1 MIAGFPVFR
10 FPSSKGEARTES
22 LAKRGRRLTFIVTV
36 AILLFSIFIIGGV
49 AINQMALSRLVE
61 NRLAPISDLEMMLGG
76 YERSMTIANKVRTGN
91 LTPEGGVSALQSMQS
106 RAARGWSQLDSTAA
120 AEAGG
125 VEWALVKRERVQADE
140 AISQMIDL
148 IAAHDMDRLDFFL
161 SGSLYVR
168 VDPMITAARSY
179 STGLRALA
187 ERERRELQVMAFA
200 TQGLVLIFI
209 LAALL
214 FSHRTTKTVNQDVM
228 QPLLDLAGHIAQ
240 GNTDVLVNTPH
251 RLRKDEVGDIA
262 RAIATSVEESEQA
275 ALLMEEKLA
284 AEAALGT
291 HRQSIVQHEQERVRK
306 LEEIFTQFGDE
317 ISELV
322 EMLAASSNSMRTI
335 AGRMT
340 QSSSEADNAVG
351 TAVSSVTE
359 IADTMKRIK
368 SASAGFNDMAAEVEK
383 SIGSTRAQTADMHR
397 RSQNSRKQA
406 DEMHLLIKDIFG
418 ALELITAIAKQT
430 NMLALNAA
438 IEASRA
444 GSSGMGFSVVAQEV
458 KTLATETQK
467 AAGEIEARLT
477 KISGMSDEVLDSV
490 SQAESLA
497 AGLDSNADL
506 VAGAIMTQAMSTRE
520 ISIALDQAHQQAQ
533 VTVDQMDDMLARAHE
548 LLSTA
553 RSLENIADTIALQS
567 GELSGECRELAARVL
582 KAA

>member
-10 FPSSKGEARTES
+10 FLSAGGKARSDS

-49 AINQMALSRLVE
+49 AINQMALSRLVDS
-61 NRLAPISDLEMMLGG
+61 RLAPISDLEMMLGG
-76 YERSMTIANKVRTGN
+76 YERSLTIANKVRTGN
-91 LTPEGGVSALQSMQS
+91 LTPEGGISALQSMQE
-106 RAARGWSQLDSTAA
+106 RAALGWSQLDSIAA

-140 AISQMIDL
+140 AIGQMIDL

-161 SGSLYVR
+161 SGSLYIR

-209 LAALL
+209 LGALL
-214 FSHRTTKTVNQDVM
+214 FSHRTMKTVNQDVM
-228 QPLLDLAGHIAQ
+228 QPLLDLAGHIAG
-240 GNTDVLVNTPH
+240 GNTDVLVHTPH

-291 HRQSIVQHEQERVRK
+291 HRQAIVQHEQERVRK
-306 LEEIFTQFGDE
+306 LEEIFSQFGNG

-340 QSSSEADNAVG
+340 QSSSDADNAVS

-368 SASAGFNDMAAEVEK
+368 SASASFNDMAAEVER

-444 GSSGMGFSVVAQEV
+444 GESGMGFSVVAQEV

-467 AAGEIEARLT
+467 AAGEIEARLER
-477 KISGMSDEVLDSV
+477 IAGMSDEVLDSV

-497 AGLDSNADL
+497 AGLDSNADIM
-506 VAGAIMTQAMSTRE
+506 AGAIMTQAMSTRE
-520 ISIALDQAHQQAQ
+520 ISIALDQAHEQAQ
-533 VTVDQMDDMLARAHE
+533 VTAGQMEDMLARAHE

-567 GELSGECRELAARVL
+567 GELSGECRELATRVL